1 MSLTVRLPAR
11 TFIRIRDKLHHSS
24 DPRTVND
31 LRAAPVNEFL
41 TSLRDFLR
49 DHWTQIVP
57 VVVSALVGWWFGK
70 RRARKAWQ
78 KREFLDRLNISLT
91 SIRDGK
97 LLIRTLLEKRCDEV
111 FLNTVASEAVVAAAR
126 RTTESNPLLPL
137 PDADYWFYLNSVLNE
152 LAEKFAEGSLR
163 RDLNQPVTSGRYLL
177 CLTSEAAGTA
187 RTRKIRSLVIQ
198 KSLLQ
203 KLPAAS
209 PQFEA
214 PSHSTRW
221 TTIQQLAAFY
231 AKTPDRFLEV
241 ELCV

>member
-1 MSLTVRLPAR
+1 MSEFIEAVR
-11 TFIRIRDKLHHSS
+11 
-24 DPRTVND
+24 
-31 LRAAPVNEFL
+31 E
-41 TSLRDFLR
+41 FLR

-57 VVVSALVGWWFGK
+57 VIASALVGWWFGK

-91 SIRDGK
+91 TIKDGR
-97 LLIRTLLEKRCDEV
+97 LMIRTLLEKRCEEV
-111 FLNTVASEAVVAAAR
+111 FLNAVASEAVIRSAHQ
-126 RTTESNPLLPL
+126 TTTANPLLPL
-137 PDADYWFYLNSVLNE
+137 PDDDYWFYLNSVLNE

-163 RDLNQPVTSGRYLL
+163 RDLGQPVTCGRYLL

-187 RTRKIRSLVIQ
+187 RTRKIRSLVVQ

-203 KLPAAS
+203 KLPADA

-214 PSHSTRW
+214 ASHSTRW
-221 TTIQQLAAFY
+221 TTLQQLAALY
-231 AKTPDRFLEV
+231 SQAPGRFLDV